1 MKTIPVILHTD
12 LGTDIDD
19 SWALLMMLR
28 QKWLKPLMVL
38 ADTDDVV
45 YRAAI
50 AARMLDCAGR
60 HEVEIGLGC
69 GSAER
74 RDMMFLKRWMQGYDL
89 SAYRGK
95 VYEDGVGRAVELI
108 RASRVPVTLISI
120 APCQATARML
130 EQAPDIAGKVDFVGV
145 FGSVYVDYER
155 RRRRCAEYNVR
166 RDVKASKLVLEAPW
180 RSVRLTP
187 LDSCGVV
194 QLDAALF
201 SELEASPDKDVR
213 LLMDSVRS
221 WNVSFP
227 GRYVGVSSILFD
239 TVAVHMASSLAYLEM
254 KEIPILV
261 DKRGRTCPNRRYGH
275 PMQVA
280 VGWRDLPGY
289 HRFLV
294 DTLLGRAG
302 KP

>member
-1 MKTIPVILHTD
+1 MKAIPVILHTD

-19 SWALLMMLR
+19 SWALLMLLR
-28 QKWLKPLMVL
+28 QRWLKPLMVL

-60 HEVEIGLGC
+60 TEVEIGLGC
-69 GSAER
+69 GSGER
-74 RDMMFLKRWMQGYDL
+74 RDMMFLKQWMRGYSL
-89 SAYRGK
+89 SSYPGK
-95 VYEDGVGRAVELI
+95 VHEDGVGRAVELI

-120 APCQATARML
+120 APCLATAKML
-130 EQAPDIAGKVDFVGV
+130 ERAPDIAAKVDFVGV

-155 RRRRCAEYNVR
+155 RRGRCAEYNVR
-166 RDVKASKLVLEAPW
+166 RDIKASKRVLEAPW
-180 RSVRLTP
+180 RSTRLTP
-187 LDSCGVV
+187 LDSCGAV
-194 QLDAALF
+194 QLDAGLF

-213 LLMDSVRS
+213 LLMDSVKS
-221 WNVSFP
+221 WSLSAP
-227 GRYVGVSSILFD
+227 GQYDGVSSILFD

-254 KEIPILV
+254 KELPILV
-261 DKRGRTCPNRRYGH
+261 DRRGRTCPNRRYGH

-294 DTLLGRAG
+294 DTLLGKARR
-302 KP
+302 P